1 MKKYDFFK
9 GGVNDLAADVSQ
21 TYINKY
27 YNLWMSKYKWK
38 GLDEEQANQ
47 QQDFIMRKFWADGT
61 IACRYIKNVDM
72 LVWAPWATF
81 TLNMYDQPNEITLVR
96 LNNAPESLVPST
108 PLTVNKDVVIGWAQ
122 PNHKSIYSIVKYYVD
137 RLVQVELL
145 INTNLQLQKLPWI
158 IGVNE
163 ADEAKMKDVVKRIL
177 NNEVVVFTSLEDLG
191 KIQALAT
198 NTPYIIDKLDNYKH
212 CIELELLTFLGIDNS
227 GTASLEQTH
236 ISVDAV
242 NSNNDMINNYS
253 NAITQSIQ
261 AMLSDIKRISGRVI
275 EIEELE
281 PSVQSIHEEQK
292 PVEKP
297 NKPEVEKNA

>member
-1 MKKYDFFK
+1 
-9 GGVNDLAADVSQ
+9 
-21 TYINKY
+21 
-27 YNLWMSKYKWK
+27 
-38 GLDEEQANQ
+38 
-47 QQDFIMRKFWADGT
+47 
-61 IACRYIKNVDM
+61 
-72 LVWAPWATF
+72 
-81 TLNMYDQPNEITLVR
+81 
-96 LNNAPESLVPST
+96 
-108 PLTVNKDVVIGWAQ
+108 
-122 PNHKSIYSIVKYYVD
+122 
-137 RLVQVELL
+137 
-145 INTNLQLQKLPWI
+145 
-158 IGVNE
+158 
-163 ADEAKMKDVVKRIL
+163 MKDVVKRIL

-281 PSVQSIHEEQK
+281 PSVQSIHEEQRVSSDTAK
-292 PVEKP
+292 PQEKAQ
-297 NKPEVEKNA
+297 EVEKNAN